1 MANTYTQI
9 HVHLVFAVQNRLS
22 LIDESWAD
30 NLYKYITSIIQNNNH
45 KVLAI
50 GGMPDHLHLLIGLRP
65 DESLSHLVQEI
76 KRDSSLWINEK
87 RYVKGKFSWQEGYG
101 AFSYSKS
108 QLLNVTNYILNQ
120 KEHHQKKT
128 FVEEYVKVLSDF
140 GLNFDEKYIFKPI

>member
-87 RYVKGKFSWQEGYG
+87 RYINGKFSWQEGYG

-128 FVEEYVKVLSDF
+128 FIEEYVKVLSDF
-140 GLNFDEKYIFKPI
+140 GLNFDEKYIFKPV

>member
-30 NLYKYITSIIQNNNH
+30 ILYKYITSIIQNNNH

-87 RYVKGKFSWQEGYG
+87 RYVNGKFSWQEGYG

-128 FVEEYVKVLSDF
+128 FIEEYVKVLSDF
-140 GLNFDEKYIFKPI
+140 GLNFDEKYIFKPV

>member
-87 RYVKGKFSWQEGYG
+87 RYVNGKFSWQEGYG

-128 FVEEYVKVLSDF
+128 FIEEYVKVLSDF
-140 GLNFDEKYIFKPI
+140 GLNFDEKYIFKPV

>member
-76 KRDSSLWINEK
+76 KRDSSFWINEK
-87 RYVKGKFSWQEGYG
+87 RYVNGKFSWQEGYG

-128 FVEEYVKVLSDF
+128 FIEEYVKVLSDF
-140 GLNFDEKYIFKPI
+140 GLNFDEKYIFKPV

>member
-87 RYVKGKFSWQEGYG
+87 RYVNGKFSWQEGYG

-120 KEHHQKKT
+120 KSITKRRLLLK
-128 FVEEYVKVLSDF
+128 
-140 GLNFDEKYIFKPI
+140 NM